1 MAKVYSDTMFSEA
14 TSAIGNTCA
23 QIHITAEG
31 YASGDPMKSKSEAHE
46 SLDKF
51 CREDGIPRILVTN
64 RAREELYGEWGRIVK
79 QNLVDQRT
87 TEPYSAWHNKVEA
100 KIREFKKHHN
110 RIMARHK
117 SLDAFWDFSWFYTRD
132 IRKFLV
138 RNSTNGRPP
147 CEMIGDGRPINISE
161 YMDFDFYQWVKYRDQ
176 PQYK

>member
-1 MAKVYSDTMFSEA
+1 MTKVCSDTMFSEA

-31 YASGDPMKSKSEAHE
+31 YASGDPMKSKSKAHE

-51 CREDGIPRILVTN
+51 CREDGILHILVTN

-79 QNLVDQRT
+79 QNLIDQHT
-87 TEPYSAWHNKVEA
+87 TEPHSGWQNKVEA
-100 KIREFKKHHN
+100 KIREFSKHHN

-117 SLDAFWDFSWFYTRD
+117 SPDAFWDFGWIYTRD

-161 YMDFDFYQWVKYRDQ
+161 YMDFDFYQWVKYRDK